1 MENNNKP
8 QTKFPQKQKQ
18 TKLNQ
23 AEVENDY
30 LIDNI
35 PYDFTNMMGA
45 TSDPDINRAYDEFK
59 KRTIYIYEIERLFKN
74 NENNSLRF
82 SANTIKIGFID
93 IDKVLKTTA
102 AETSDFTMQ
111 LNQRASTNIN
121 DNTIEYSMTD
131 IKNLIFQEI
140 NLLNQFK
147 LYAVSINEPLTENNI
162 DNLYI
167 INNYS
172 QPYQNPKTRST
183 KSITIIKIKD
193 FKTRDGYPI
202 IIKLQKPLDKDTKVK
217 SITLKFPKTML
228 FGNIKVNGEIDGLK
242 VSPNLLIADD
252 NQLFPLYALP
262 IQTQPKVNI
271 LQQWFSD
278 QILEWNIAKNFINQN
293 SILEYLD
300 IGEIIPNP
308 PSQEFKHVKKI
319 ELKNVETI
327 VTNEKNQ
334 QTNIQKEMNFIF
346 SKNDESSYISADTD
360 TSCGPNCPRLLE
372 NKKWT
377 IKVAEGQATAQTH
390 WKINEIDSVVLTYDK
405 IKPTTTLGK
414 LLMDMLGYTYNY
426 QANFKGYDPK
436 YDANPDVKETPDITK
451 LRNEFENQK
460 PHDVINNLFEQWKL
474 DNPNFINNSKVKIF
488 KQVIMMLSNCILS
501 YLSINKG
508 LDDDYKLLLPYYFEL
523 KSKPTRKSSH
533 DRWSFDNVYVVL
545 KSEYFDFTDPNNI
558 KVKNKNISQNEWFK
572 LSNNQFNWLSLT
584 NNLESNN
591 IPSLLPQDISLNNG
605 EYGKYMVKSI
615 INNVLELLKLFNSQK
630 QYFSSWDWFNFV
642 QKDYFSNEIKFN
654 IEKEISN
661 LHKLEIS
668 GIFGIGNYDILLE
681 TESKTININNIQL
694 FNSNDETLSYIN
706 IEI

>member
-8 QTKFPQKQKQ
+8 QTKFPQKQ

-102 AETSDFTMQ
+102 VETSDFTMQ

-202 IIKLQKPLDKDTKVK
+202 IIKLQKPLDKDTKV
-217 SITLKFPKTML
+217 IGLKIKAPRSMI
-228 FGNIKVNGEIDGLK
+228 FGNIKVLGEVDNMEVYPKLFVK
-242 VSPNLLIADD
+242 DKIA
-252 NQLFPLYALP
+252 FPLLSMP
-262 IQTQPKVNI
+262 IETQPKVRI
-271 LQQWFSD
+271 LQQWFSE
-278 QILEWNIAKNFINQN
+278 QILPWNLAKQFIGQEKSVLDLIKISTGTVTRKEVINN
-293 SILEYLD
+293 ARVTDTWLGWELGSIWSGD
-300 IGEIIPNP
+300 WP
-308 PSQEFKHVKKI
+308 
-319 ELKNVETI
+319 LKNEIHLEDKKVLSFSNEGWY
-327 VTNEKNQ
+327 VYLATNNRFKSIAIE
-334 QTNIQKEMNFIF
+334 IQ
-346 SKNDESSYISADTD
+346 DAPT
-360 TSCGPNCPRLLE
+360 
-372 NKKWT
+372 
-377 IKVAEGQATAQTH
+377 
-390 WKINEIDSVVLTYDK
+390 IDSLQQ
-405 IKPTTTLGK
+405 
-414 LLMDMLGYTYNY
+414 LLLDMLSYTYNY
-426 QANFKGYDPK
+426 NRNFNGALYNDKGKAINKMAELRDTFSGQK
-436 YDANPDVKETPDITK
+436 PDEIITNLFK
-451 LRNEFENQK
+451 QWEFEYPNY
-460 PHDVINNLFEQWKL
+460 IKL
-474 DNPNFINNSKVKIF
+474 LQIKVF
-488 KQVIMMLSNCILS
+488 KQVFIMLSKYIYS
-501 YLSINKG
+501 SLSINKG
-508 LDDDYKLLLPYYFEL
+508 LNDDNKILLPYYFEL
-523 KSKPTRKSSH
+523 KSSPIKPTKDDIWRFTDIK
-533 DRWSFDNVYVVL
+533 VIL
-545 KSEYFDFTDPNNI
+545 KSEYFDFTDINNI
-558 KVKNKNISQNEWFK
+558 KLKNNDISQNQLFK
-572 LSNNQFNWLSLT
+572 LDDNQFNWLSII
-584 NNLESNN
+584 NELESNN
-591 IPSLLPQDISLNNG
+591 IPSLIPADWTLGNG
-605 EYGKYMVKSI
+605 EYGKYFTRAIISNNKIENALNLYGSNKSQLFSK
-615 INNVLELLKLFNSQK
+615 LEF
-630 QYFSSWDWFNFV
+630 Y
-642 QKDYFSNEIKFN
+642 
-654 IEKEISN
+654 KEISQIDNNNQFELQIENPINN
-661 LHKLEIS
+661 LNRIEIS
-668 GIFGIGNYDILLE
+668 GIFGAGNYELILITDKQEINL
-681 TESKTININNIQL
+681 KNINLFDKYNENI
-694 FNSNDETLSYIN
+694 SYIN